1 MRNNTISKNNIVCFD
16 TETTGLSK
24 QYDWIIQLSAV
35 KFNRDTF
42 EVLGEFNRYIKP
54 AGKWEIHPD
63 AEATHGITKEF
74 IETNGESI
82 KVVGRDFLDFVDGC
96 DLMGYNSNNFDV
108 LMAYKD
114 FKYSGLNFP
123 VEDIKFYDVL
133 AMERKIH
140 PMNLGSVFE
149 RYVGMTMEQYGLKAH
164 DSLSDVKATLEVFK
178 NQMQF
183 LDYETIDT
191 WPENELFTPD
201 GTVRNASKPDEP
213 MLVVFNQGKYR
224 DRDVYEVMKEDIG
237 YMKWAAKNLFSS
249 YTLKLVRDYCKTR
262 QVDEESSKKSSSGT
276 KHRK

>member
-1 MRNNTISKNNIVCFD
+1 MGVTISNKPITLLDV
-16 TETTGLSK
+16 ETTGLSK

-63 AEATHGITKEF
+63 AEAIHGITKEF

-82 KVVGRDFLDFVDGC
+82 KIVGRDFLDFIDGC
-96 DLMGYNSNNFDV
+96 DIMGYNSNNFDI
-108 LMAYKD
+108 LRIFKD

-149 RYVGMTMEQYGLKAH
+149 RYMGVTMEQFGLKAH

-213 MLVVFNQGKYR
+213 MLIVFNQGKYR
-224 DRDVYEVMKEDIG
+224 DRDVYEVMKEDVG
-237 YMKWAAKNLFSS
+237 YMQWAAKNLFSS
-249 YTLKLVRDYCKTR
+249 YTLKLVRDYCETR
-262 QVDEESSKKSSSGT
+262 QAEEESSKKSSSGT